1 MKPLKPEYIY
11 IDEQSLHDALT
22 ERILNRFPDVDYEII
37 KNRAGSAIQKPN
49 LETITKGKRAL
60 FLQKSKGPF
69 IERCPGTKN
78 ALCCNY
84 FVANLAINCHFDCT
98 YCYLQSYLNTQNITI
113 HTNLTDFIE
122 EVRELVQLHPGNSF
136 RIGTGELADSLA
148 LDEVT
153 GFSTEIVPCFAEFD
167 SVLLELKT
175 KGNYVDNLLSVDPK
189 GKTVIA
195 WSLNPQSLINKE
207 EHKTAS
213 FHDRLTAARL
223 CKDAGYKIAFHFDPI
238 IIHEGWEENYRS
250 VIEMMFDYVDPE
262 DILWISLGVLRF
274 TTAGKTA
281 IQKRFPNTDIIY
293 SEMVQCSDGKLRYLQ
308 PVRGEIFR
316 KMRSWIIEKSPDA
329 YVYLCM
335 EGQAVWNRVYGED
348 HPLNQEIAHF

>member
-1 MKPLKPEYIY
+1 M
-11 IDEQSLHDALT
+11 
-22 ERILNRFPDVDYEII
+22 
-37 KNRAGSAIQKPN
+37 
-49 LETITKGKRAL
+49 
-60 FLQKSKGPF
+60 
-69 IERCPGTKN
+69 
-78 ALCCNY
+78 
-84 FVANLAINCHFDCT
+84 
-98 YCYLQSYLNTQNITI
+98 QSYLNTQNITI

-148 LDEVT
+148 LDEIT